1 MQDHPALKFKYDI
14 VQYTRGNGVEFGGG
28 QLYPHFKAPFDGMAG
43 LDFILSPNGES
54 DFDALALLKDGGF
67 LVTVANG
74 ALRIQMKTHG
84 GYGLPEDCIYL
95 SDCIDIRA
103 SKSVCV
109 CRYGGFGDSIQA
121 SNILPELK
129 RQGYHVTFMTTP
141 RGQEILKHDPH
152 IDSWLLQD
160 DDQVPNQELP
170 LYWMAIAKR
179 FDKFINLS
187 ESVEGT
193 LLAFPGRANHSW
205 PDSVRRTVMGK
216 NYLEWTAQLAELDY
230 VSEAKF
236 YPSEQ
241 EVVHAR
247 KYLAGFKNLLAG
259 PLTIPQRAPDRF
271 NIMWCLAGS
280 SMHKFYPHQDIVI
293 ARILDEL
300 PAAVIIFNGDYPCKL
315 LESGW
320 EQEPRIRCE
329 SGNMGI
335 RETLTLAQQVDC
347 VVGPETGV
355 LNAVAFEPMAKV
367 IMLSHSSPENL
378 TKHWTNT
385 TTLTP
390 AGTSCYPCHRL
401 HYGKEFCHEDDVTG
415 AAICQKDIHPDLVF
429 AAVKRSY
436 INWLELSGLMK
447 AAA

>member
-1 MQDHPALKFKYDI
+1 MQDHPALRFKYDI
-14 VQYTRGNGVEFGGG
+14 VQYTRGNGVELGDGK
-28 QLYPHFKAPFDGMAG
+28 LYPHFRAPGETEGVAS
-43 LDFILSPNGES
+43 LDFVFIPQSEVENLAGW
-54 DFDALALLKDGGF
+54 ALLLKDGGHMVSVHADGLRVQRLEAGN
-67 LVTVANG
+67 LVDVTIERHPRV
-74 ALRIQMKTHG
+74 
-84 GYGLPEDCIYL
+84 
-95 SDCIDIRA
+95 
-103 SKSVCV
+103 VCV

-152 IDSWLLQD
+152 IDAWLLQD

-170 LYWMAIAKR
+170 LYWQAIAKR

-236 YPSEQ
+236 YPSEA
-241 EVVHAR
+241 EVAHA
-247 KYLAGFKNLLAG
+247 KAYLAGFKNLLAG
-259 PLTIPQRAPDRF
+259 PIAIPQRAPERF

-280 SMHKFYPHQDIVI
+280 SMHKFYPHQDVVI

-300 PAAVIIFNGDYPCKL
+300 PAAVIVFNGDYPCKL
-315 LESGW
+315 LEGGW

-335 RETLTLAQQVDC
+335 RETLTLAQHVDC

-378 TKHWTNT
+378 TKHWANT

-390 AGTSCYPCHRL
+390 AATACYPCHRL
-401 HYGKEFCHEDDVTG
+401 HYGAEFCHADEETG
-415 AAICQKDIHPDLVF
+415 AALCQKDIHPDLVF
-429 AAVKRSY
+429 AAVKRAY
-436 INWLELSGLMK
+436 IDWLELTGLMK
-447 AAA
+447 VAA